1 MLPTR
6 GYSDL
11 KGTAMIKLILTDID
25 GTILPKGQK
34 VVSEHTRAAIR
45 AAQDAGIT
53 VGVATGRAVSGVL
66 PTFEGDTACV
76 QTALATNGMQVYLDG
91 ELIHEEYLDHDEL
104 VNIADVVREVPGA
117 GAICFGGPQ
126 VNEVYL
132 VAGTVEDLAPVFP
145 AYASKAKPAD
155 AVPDFPIVK
164 SNVFIN
170 GDMSAT
176 QDLIALL
183 REKVPGIGFN
193 VPMAGFLNVVPLG
206 YSKATGIDYLCE
218 AMGITTDEVMVFGD
232 GGNDLEMIE
241 HVPNSVAVSNA
252 APEVLAAARYHI
264 GACADEAVADV
275 MLALAAG
282 TDPFAE

>member
-1 MLPTR
+1 
-6 GYSDL
+6 
-11 KGTAMIKLILTDID
+11 MIKLILTDID

-170 GDMSAT
+170 GDMAAT

-275 MLALAAG
+275 MLALAAS

>member
-1 MLPTR
+1 MENSTEQ
-6 GYSDL
+6 
-11 KGTAMIKLILTDID
+11 KGTAMIKLVLTDID

-34 VVSEHTRAAIR
+34 VVSENMRAAIR

-91 ELIHEEYLDHDEL
+91 ELIHEEYLNHDEL
-104 VNIADVVREVPGA
+104 VRIVEVVREIPGA
-117 GAICFGGPQ
+117 GFICFGGPQ

-132 VAGTVEDLAPVFP
+132 VAGTVEDLMPVFP
-145 AYASKAKPAD
+145 SYASKAQPAD
-155 AVPDFPIVK
+155 AVPDFAIVK
-164 SNVFIN
+164 ANVFIN
-170 GDMSAT
+170 SDMAAT

-193 VPMAGFLNVVPLG
+193 LPMAGFLNVVPLG

-218 AMGITTDEVMVFGD
+218 ALGISLDEVMVFGD

-241 HVPNSVAVSNA
+241 HVPNSVAVANA
-252 APEVLAAARYHI
+252 APEILDVARYHI
-264 GACADEAVADV
+264 GPCTDEPVADV
-275 MLALAAG
+275 LCALAAG
-282 TDPFAE
+282 ADPFAK